1 MPAAGEAYLHPEHN
15 EKYISDYII
24 LQGGICL
31 QALIEFIKNET
42 VLVISLL
49 LAAVSMLFVT
59 PDGEYSSYIDYQTL
73 ALLFCLM
80 IIMAQFQK
88 MGLFQFIG
96 EKLLKNVNGS
106 RQIYAVLVLLCFFS
120 SMLITNDVALITFVP
135 FAITVLKMANLENRM
150 IPVIVLQTVAAN
162 LGSMVTPIGNP
173 QNLYLYAQS
182 GMSLGSFVVLM
193 LPYAAIAA
201 VIFALMILKM
211 KNHKVD
217 ITALA
222 AIGKTIFIPNKQMVI
237 YSILFVGCVLAV
249 AKVIPWQF
257 MMVLVAAVTV
267 KMDISIFKNI
277 DYSLLL
283 TFVGFFI
290 FIGNM
295 GRIEVFSSFLM
306 NIMQGNEVLASVAA
320 SQVISNVPA
329 ALLLSGF
336 TTKWS
341 MLIIGTN
348 IGGLGTLIA
357 SMASL
362 ISYKQVVKHYPAEK
376 GAYIQHFTVTNVGI
390 LAVLLG
396 AFWILV

>member
-1 MPAAGEAYLHPEHN
+1 M
-15 EKYISDYII
+15 
-24 LQGGICL
+24 
-31 QALIEFIKNET
+31 QAVIDFFKRET
-42 VLVISLL
+42 VLVIALL
-49 LAAVSMLFVT
+49 LAAVSMFFVT
-59 PDGEYSSYIDYQTL
+59 PDGAYSSYIDYRTL

-80 IIMAQFQK
+80 LIMAAFQK

-96 EKLLKNVNGS
+96 VKLLQKVTGS
-106 RQIYAVLVLLCFFS
+106 RQLYAALVLLCFFS

-135 FAITVLKMANLENRM
+135 FAITVLKMAGLENRM
-150 IPVIVLQTVAAN
+150 IPVIVLQTIAAN

-173 QNLYLYAQS
+173 QNLYLYGQS
-182 GMSLGSFVVLM
+182 GMSLGSFVMLM

-201 VIFALMILKM
+201 VIFALMISRM
-211 KNHKVD
+211 KNHKVNE
-217 ITALA
+217 TALQTME
-222 AIGKTIFIPNKQMVI
+222 KVTFVPSRQMVV
-237 YSILFVGCVLAV
+237 YSLLFLGCVLAV
-249 AKVIPWQF
+249 ARILPWQL
-257 MMVLVAAVTV
+257 MLVLVAAAAA
-267 KMDISIFKNI
+267 KMDRSIFRDI

-295 GRIEVFSSFLM
+295 GRIPVFSDFLM
-306 NIMQGNEVLASVAA
+306 GIMQGHEVLASVAA

-348 IGGLGTLIA
+348 LGGLGTLIA

-362 ISYKQVVKHYPAEK
+362 ISYKQVAANYPTEK
-376 GAYIQHFTVTNVGI
+376 GAYIKYFTVTNVSI
-390 LAVLLG
+390 LAILLG

>member
-1 MPAAGEAYLHPEHN
+1 MQSAIENFNKEENSL
-15 EKYISDYII
+15 
-24 LQGGICL
+24 LQHEENCEETKTLL
-31 QALIEFIKNET
+31 QRAVEFFRKDT
-42 VLVISLL
+42 VLVIALM
-49 LAAVSMLFVT
+49 LAAVSMFFVK

-73 ALLFCLM
+73 ALLFSLM
-80 IIMAQFQK
+80 IIMAKFQR

-96 EKLLKNVNGS
+96 TKLLEKVSGS
-106 RQIYAVLVLLCFFS
+106 RQIYAALVLLCFFS

-135 FAITVLKMANLENRM
+135 FAITVLKMAGLENRM

-182 GMSLGSFVVLM
+182 GMGLGSFVMLM

-201 VIFALMILKM
+201 VIFALMIMRM
-211 KNHKVD
+211 KSYKVD
-217 ITALA
+217 TALLEEMD
-222 AIGKTIFIPNKQMVI
+222 KTEFVPNRELVI
-237 YSILFVGCVLAV
+237 YGVLFLGCVLAV
-249 AKVIPWQF
+249 ARVLPWQ
-257 MMVLVAAVTV
+257 MMLVLVIAVSL
-267 KMDISIFKNI
+267 KMDAGLFKDI

-295 GRIEVFSSFLM
+295 GRIEVFSDFLM
-306 NIMQGNEVLASVAA
+306 DIMQGNEMIASVLA

-348 IGGLGTLIA
+348 LGGLGTLIA

-376 GAYIQHFTVTNVGI
+376 GAYVQHFTVTNVAI

-396 AFWILV
+396 AFWVLM

>member
-1 MPAAGEAYLHPEHN
+1 M
-15 EKYISDYII
+15 
-24 LQGGICL
+24 
-31 QALIEFIKNET
+31 QALIEFIKKEI
-42 VLVISLL
+42 VLVIALA
-49 LAAVSMLFVT
+49 LAAVSMFFIT
-59 PDGEYSSYIDYQTL
+59 PDGEYSSYIDWQTL

-88 MGLFQFIG
+88 MGVFHFVG
-96 EKLLKNVNGS
+96 VKLLEKVSGS
-106 RQIYAVLVLLCFFS
+106 RQLCASLIMLCFFS
-120 SMLITNDVALITFVP
+120 SMIITNDVALITFVP
-135 FAITVLKMANLENRM
+135 FAITVLKMADLENRM
-150 IPVIVLQTVAAN
+150 IPVIVLQTIAAN

-182 GMSLGSFVVLM
+182 GMSLGSFVMLM

-201 VIFALMILKM
+201 VIFAILILRM
-211 KNHKVD
+211 KNHHVD
-217 ITALA
+217 QTALA
-222 AIGKTIFIPNKQMVI
+222 KMEKTTFIPNVQMVI
-237 YSILFVGCVLAV
+237 YSVLFAGCVLAV
-249 AKVIPWQF
+249 ARVIPWQF
-257 MMVLVAAVTV
+257 MLVLVTVVTA

-295 GRIEVFSSFLM
+295 GRIDVFSNFLM
-306 NIMQGNEVLASVAA
+306 DVMQGNEVLASVAA

-341 MLIIGTN
+341 LLIIGTN
-348 IGGLGTLIA
+348 LGGLGTLIA

-362 ISYKQVVKHYPAEK
+362 ISYKQVASNYPARK
-376 GAYIQHFTVTNVGI
+376 GAYIKHFTVANVSI
-390 LAVLLG
+390 LAVLMG
-396 AFWILV
+396 AFWIMV

>member
-1 MPAAGEAYLHPEHN
+1 MQSAIENFKTE
-15 EKYISDYII
+15 EKTI
-24 LQGGICL
+24 LQSVIS
-31 QALIEFIKNET
+31 FFKRET
-42 VLVISLL
+42 VLVIALL
-49 LAAVSMLFVT
+49 LAAVSMFFVK

-73 ALLFCLM
+73 ALLFSLM
-80 IIMAQFQK
+80 IIMAKFQR

-96 EKLLKNVNGS
+96 IKLLERVSGS
-106 RQIYAVLVLLCFFS
+106 RQIYAALVLLCFFS
-120 SMLITNDVALITFVP
+120 SMVITNDVALITFVP
-135 FAITVLKMANLENRM
+135 FAITVLKMAGLEQRM

-182 GMSLGSFVVLM
+182 GMGLGSFVMLM
-193 LPYAAIAA
+193 LPYAAVSA
-201 VIFALMILKM
+201 VIFALLIMRM
-211 KNHKVD
+211 KNHSVD
-217 ITALA
+217 TAALTTMDKA
-222 AIGKTIFIPNKQMVI
+222 EFVPNMELVI
-237 YSILFVGCVLAV
+237 YSILFLGCVLAV
-249 AKVIPWQF
+249 ARIIPWQF
-257 MMVLVAAVTV
+257 MLVLVVTV
-267 KMDISIFKNI
+267 SLKMDFGLFKDI

-295 GRIEVFSSFLM
+295 GRIPMFSDFLM
-306 NIMQGNEVLASVAA
+306 GAMQGNEMIASVLA

-348 IGGLGTLIA
+348 LGGLGTLIA

-362 ISYKQVVKHYPAEK
+362 ISYKQVVKHYPAKK
-376 GAYIQHFTVTNVGI
+376 GAYVQHFTVTNIAI

-396 AFWILV
+396 AFWVLV